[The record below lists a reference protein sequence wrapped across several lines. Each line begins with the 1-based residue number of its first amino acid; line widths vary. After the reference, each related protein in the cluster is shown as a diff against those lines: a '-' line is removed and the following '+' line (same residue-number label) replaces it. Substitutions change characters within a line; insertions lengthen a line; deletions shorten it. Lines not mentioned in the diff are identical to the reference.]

1 MAENERES
9 TVKLRSIYSGSVS
22 ALHDAEAQSGVSV
35 SPISASFRNLLSDNG
50 GRGGKAQQAG
60 RDDDD
65 VDDTK
70 DDDDEYEDLDESE
83 VDPLTLPE
91 STHTLFF
98 TQPVFSIPF
107 CFAVGIVFI
116 SVMCLIMALLNNLQD
131 RTPGNPLNVPV
142 NVSINVRIAQ
152 YLA

>member
-1 MAENERES
+1 MADGES
-9 TVKLRSIYSGSVS
+9 NTVKLRSIYSGSVS

-50 GRGGKAQQAG
+50 GRGGKAQAG
-60 RDDDD
+60 RDDDDDD

-70 DDDDEYEDLDESE
+70 DDDDECEDLDESE
-83 VDPLTLPE
+83 VEPLTLPE

-107 CFAVGIVFI
+107 FFAVGIVFI